1 MRSLLRSFGIALA
14 LWTRVSAQTFDT
26 AKLDQLLDRL
36 AEKNKGMGSVTLAKD
51 GKAVYTHF
59 FGYRQINGEKKFKPN
74 ADTKYRI
81 SSITKTFTAVMILQ
95 LIEERKLKL
104 TDTLDKF
111 FPKIP
116 NAAKITIHHILI
128 HRSGLPEMLQDAGW
142 GRQHRTREEIV
153 ARIAEGTPAFEP
165 DTKTQYNNAGYNL
178 LGQIIERV
186 GGKPYAEALKERIV
200 SRAGL
205 QNTYLG
211 VGNNDASKNEA
222 LPYMYFNGRWMEGRE
237 PDFSVVAGAG
247 GIEST
252 AADMA
257 KFMQAL
263 FDLKLFSAESLKLM
277 TTLREE
283 EGMGMVT
290 FSFGGKTLFGNT
302 GGSASTGAWLAYLP
316 EEKLALAY
324 TTNAKVHPV
333 REIVAGILDI
343 YWNRPYQVPTFEAPV
358 LSSET
363 LDRYVGVYAVPGA
376 PNQVKITRKETTLVF
391 QPGSEGT
398 GAALEAT
405 GENTFKL
412 GPVVFGFDAEK
423 GEMTIDRGGQK
434 RVFKKQ

>member
-1 MRSLLRSFGIALA
+1 MI
-14 LWTRVSAQTFDT
+14 TSAGAQDLDK

-51 GKAVYTHF
+51 GNAVYTRF
-59 FGYRQINGEKKFKPN
+59 FGYRQINGDEKVKPA

-104 TDTLDKF
+104 TDTLDTF
-111 FPKIP
+111 FPQIP
-116 NAAKITIHHILI
+116 NAAKITIHQILI
-128 HRSGLPEMLQDAGW
+128 HRSGLPEMLQDAAW

-153 ARIAEGTPAFEP
+153 ARIAEGKPAFEP

-178 LGQIIERV
+178 LGQIVERV
-186 GGKPYAEALKERIV
+186 GGKPYAQALRERIV
-200 SRAGL
+200 TRIGL
-205 QNTYLG
+205 ANTYLG

-252 AADMA
+252 AADLA
-257 KFMQAL
+257 KFVQAV

-277 TTLREE
+277 TALREG

-290 FSFGGKTLFGNT
+290 FDFGGKTLYGNT

-324 TTNAKVHPV
+324 TTNAKAHPV

-343 YWNRPYQVPTFEAPV
+343 YWNRPFQVPTFEAP
-358 LSSET
+358 LLTAET

-376 PNQVKITRKETTLVF
+376 PNKVHVTRKETTLYF
-391 QPGSEGT
+391 QPGNEST

-405 GENTFKL
+405 TLNKFKL
-412 GPVVFGFDAEK
+412 GPVLFEFDVER
-423 GEMTIDRGGQK
+423 GEMTIDRGGLR